1 MDPDSGAR
9 LLYLALLGAFLL
21 LFILR
26 TGFGI
31 ARLIRTLLFW
41 GLVVAGLAT
50 AHTLY
55 QERLAPRA
63 SLTLEGGEIV
73 IPRGLDGHFHA
84 TLGVNGEPVPFV
96 IDTGASEIVLSREAA
111 VRAGIDLDSLVYLG
125 RARTANGLVRTAP
138 VRLDSLT
145 LAGQT
150 LRDVRASVNEGE
162 LDVSLLGMSY
172 LDRFSRIEIADD
184 ELRLVP

>member
-9 LLYLALLGAFLL
+9 LLYLSLLGAFLFL
-21 LFILR
+21 IVFR

-31 ARLIRTLLFW
+31 ARLIRILLFW

-50 AHTLY
+50 AYTLY
-55 QERLAPRA
+55 QESTAPRA
-63 SLTLEGGEIV
+63 ALTIDGGEIV
-73 IPRGLDGHFHA
+73 IPRGPDGHFHA
-84 TLGVNGEPVPFV
+84 TLGVNGEPIPFV

-111 VRAGIDLDSLVYLG
+111 DAAGIDLDALIYLG
-125 RARTANGLVRTAP
+125 RARTANGVVRTAP
-138 VRLDSLT
+138 VRLDTLT

-150 LRDVRASVNEGE
+150 VRDVRASVNEGA

-172 LDRFSRIEIADD
+172 LDRYSRIEIAGDQ
-184 ELRLVP
+184 LRLVP